1 MKVMMSLLIFCFSSG
16 ILIYAQSL
24 INEQSQKGEIVLRD
38 PEIVDGKFRFIANTG
53 GCTSRSSFKIK
64 IDQDKSKNGIHHYI
78 LTVERQNPDYCK
90 GLFPEGVII
99 EFDLEKDLGLKGNY
113 TLSIV
118 NRIYVRNKK

>member
-1 MKVMMSLLIFCFSSG
+1 MKIIMSLLIFCFSFVVLLS
-16 ILIYAQSL
+16 AQSL
-24 INEQSQKGEIVLRD
+24 ITDQFQKGEIVLRD
-38 PEIVDGKFRFIANTG
+38 PGIGDGKFRFIANTG
-53 GCTSRSSFKIK
+53 GCTSKSSFKVIVDK
-64 IDQDKSKNGIHHYI
+64 DKSKNVIPHYR

-113 TLSIV
+113 TISIV